1 MDESK
6 MNFERQYCSAVGN
19 NLSKEFLELGLVRI
33 TMLLGIFYD
42 YVKWK
47 YYSIRYFNPES
58 YNKTYNKHSISGIIP
73 SFTQC

>member
-1 MDESK
+1 

-42 YVKWK
+42 L
-47 YYSIRYFNPES
+47 
-58 YNKTYNKHSISGIIP
+58 
-73 SFTQC
+73 